1 MVITPILAKEAKAQ
15 RGPVPAQMDM
25 ASRATES
32 SSLACLLCMWSVCSE
47 LEGVVVCMGGGSP
60 VLNLLAGLG
69 EWSRVQAEADGGG
82 HIDHMWPGERVS
94 SLVASPYNLGSSIS
108 GDSCAQSCHT
118 AAGSEEG
125 MSAVSGFV

>member
-1 MVITPILAKEAKAQ
+1 MVFTPILVKETEAQ
-15 RGPVPAQMDM
+15 RGPVPAQMAL

-32 SSLACLLCMWSVCSE
+32 SSMACLLCMWSCSE
-47 LEGVVVCMGGGSP
+47 LEGVVVCVGGGSP

-69 EWSRVQAEADGGG
+69 EWSRVQVEADGGG
-82 HIDHMWPGERVS
+82 HIDHMWPGDRVS